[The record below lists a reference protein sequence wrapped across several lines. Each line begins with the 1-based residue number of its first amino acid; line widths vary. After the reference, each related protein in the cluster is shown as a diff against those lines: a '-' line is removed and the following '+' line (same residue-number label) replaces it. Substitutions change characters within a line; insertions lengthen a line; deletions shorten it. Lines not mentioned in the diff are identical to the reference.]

1 MRFGAIQLSAM
12 LAALVLSAGLVLR
25 ISTTLTAVAPETRSD
40 TAAKAAIQIRDDR
53 NGVTMFQGVDLAP
66 GTGHE
71 RCITIR
77 ATGSRTPDEI
87 VLAAVSSIDPA
98 LAPWVQLEVARGPVL
113 ADDSGACD
121 GFVTGETVAAGPFTS
136 VMDQLDRGRP
146 WIPSPTDV
154 IPGGH
159 AATYRVTATLL
170 EETPNEIQGARAN
183 FDLLWASDFDPTG
196 QNLLERTLALA
207 VRFTED
213 SIVPMLAIIA
223 LAILFLGIQDR
234 LDVATPRL
242 SKAALFDEIIEFE
255 DRGNDA

>member
-1 MRFGAIQLSAM
+1 MRFGAIQFAAM

-25 ISTTLTAVAPETRSD
+25 ISTTLTAVSPETRSD
-40 TAAKAAIQIRDDR
+40 TAARAAIQIRDDR
-53 NGVTMFQGVDLAP
+53 NGVTMFDGVDLAP
-66 GTGHE
+66 GTTQQ

-87 VLAAVSSIDPA
+87 VLEAVSAIDPA
-98 LAPWVQLEVARGPVL
+98 LAPWVRLEVARGAAL
-113 ADDSGACD
+113 TDTDDCAA
-121 GFVTGETVAAGPFTS
+121 FVTSQTVALGPYVD
-136 VMDQLDRGRP
+136 VMDQLDRGRAWTP
-146 WIPSPTDV
+146 GLGEQ

-159 AATYRVTATLL
+159 AVTYRIAATLL
-170 EETPNEIQGARAN
+170 EDTPNEIQGARAN
-183 FDLLWASDFDPTG
+183 FDLVWATQFDPAG
-196 QNLLERTLALA
+196 QNLLERTFALLI
-207 VRFTED
+207 RFTED

-255 DRGNDA
+255 DRSGDA